1 MTGSKI
7 LIVEDEAVSA
17 LDLQYRLSGLGYIV
31 DDIVATGEDAVKKA
45 VEFRP
50 DLVLMDIM
58 LSGEIDGVTAAEQIK
73 SLFDIPVIYIT
84 AFADETTIQRAKI
97 TEPYG
102 YIIKP
107 FQERELDIAIDMAL
121 YKHKM
126 EKMLKESER
135 WFATTLK
142 SIGDAVIATDIDGVI
157 TFMNPVAEDLTGW
170 KMEEASSRNLTD
182 IFRIINMETRLP
194 VENPVLKVLLKGM
207 TVGLAN
213 HTVLIARN
221 GTEVPIDDS
230 AAPIKDDKGNMI
242 GAILVFR
249 DITERE
255 KAEKELRKAHEELEA
270 RVQERTKEL
279 REINAEL
286 ETEIRERKRAEMAV
300 IYERQRFFDVLEML
314 PTYVVLLTPDYHVSF
329 ANRVFREQ
337 FGESG
342 GRRCFELLFN
352 RTEPCE
358 ICETYKVLST
368 NAAGRWEWTGPDAR
382 TYDIFDFPFV
392 DSDGSNLILE
402 MGIDISERKQAEDN
416 LRRAHDKLEILV
428 QERTAELREEI
439 EQRKRAE
446 EGLQIAKDIL
456 ENKVR
461 ERTAL
466 LTETNESLLAE
477 IEERKRTEKKLL
489 STQKDLRAMISEIVH
504 TEERSRQHFATDL
517 HDSVVQTLAAAK
529 LRSQLIQDQISKKLQ
544 PIFIELQNLI
554 SESIIQ
560 ARSIMT
566 ELSPPIL
573 SEFGLM
579 PALEW
584 LTEQIGS
591 KNRLDIKFEN
601 RSEAVSLPH
610 EIEVL
615 LFQATRELLMNVVKH
630 AKAESATVKFSSN
643 GQKLSIEVTDNG
655 KGFDKKKTFKPDMKG
670 GFGLY
675 GIRERLRHIGGQLS
689 IKSIADQGTT
699 VLILAPRNVVVGS
712 RDES

>member
-1 MTGSKI
+1 
-7 LIVEDEAVSA
+7 
-17 LDLQYRLSGLGYIV
+17 
-31 DDIVATGEDAVKKA
+31 
-45 VEFRP
+45 
-50 DLVLMDIM
+50 
-58 LSGEIDGVTAAEQIK
+58 
-73 SLFDIPVIYIT
+73 
-84 AFADETTIQRAKI
+84 
-97 TEPYG
+97 
-102 YIIKP
+102 
-107 FQERELDIAIDMAL
+107 
-121 YKHKM
+121 
-126 EKMLKESER
+126 
-135 WFATTLK
+135 
-142 SIGDAVIATDIDGVI
+142 
-157 TFMNPVAEDLTGW
+157 
-170 KMEEASSRNLTD
+170 
-182 IFRIINMETRLP
+182 
-194 VENPVLKVLLKGM
+194 
-207 TVGLAN
+207 
-213 HTVLIARN
+213 
-221 GTEVPIDDS
+221 
-230 AAPIKDDKGNMI
+230 
-242 GAILVFR
+242 
-249 DITERE
+249 
-255 KAEKELRKAHEELEA
+255 
-270 RVQERTKEL
+270 
-279 REINAEL
+279 
-286 ETEIRERKRAEMAV
+286 
-300 IYERQRFFDVLEML
+300 
-314 PTYVVLLTPDYHVSF
+314 
-329 ANRVFREQ
+329 
-337 FGESG
+337 
-342 GRRCFELLFN
+342 
-352 RTEPCE
+352 
-358 ICETYKVLST
+358 
-368 NAAGRWEWTGPDAR
+368 
-382 TYDIFDFPFV
+382 
-392 DSDGSNLILE
+392 
-402 MGIDISERKQAEDN
+402 MGIDISERKRAEDN

-529 LRSQLIQDQISKKLQ
+529 LRSQLIQDQISKNLQ

-560 ARSIMT
+560 TRSIMT

-601 RSEAVSLPH
+601 RSEALSLSH

-699 VLILAPRNVVVGS
+699 VLILAPRNDVVGS